1 MDQVLSAVHIVL
13 SIFLMIGLGMFL
25 VAIGWLKEEH
35 SILLSRLVV
44 KVALPSMIISNIFAN
59 YTRESLV
66 SSVVGILIPFLS
78 MLVTMCAGRLVAR
91 LFRVPKGRIGV
102 FTCMFTFSNA
112 VFIGVPV
119 SQALFGDEVMPF
131 TLLYYIANTLLFW
144 TIGYAHMRKDG
155 NLPAEKSSFR
165 AIPRYL
171 RARRQ
176 NAAAAQNP
184 AYAPARA
191 ALSKL
196 SKMLPVPLIAF
207 FLCVCA
213 LLAGASMPK
222 FVMDAAGYVGKLV
235 TPLSLMYTGMILM
248 RMLKLRRIRW
258 QKGYEWIV
266 LGRFVAAPLL
276 LIGSVWL
283 VNWTGSLTGLSILH
297 APELMRDAL
306 IIQASMPVMAQTPIV
321 AASCGSDEE
330 YAAGGI
336 ALTTALS
343 LVFIPLYMFVITRFL

>member
-13 SIFLMIGLGMFL
+13 SIFLIIGLGMFL

-44 KVALPSMIISNIFAN
+44 KVAMPSMIISNIFAN
-59 YTRESLV
+59 YTRESLA
-66 SSVVGILIPFLS
+66 SSIVGILIPFLS
-78 MLVTMCAGRLVAR
+78 MIVTMFAGRFVAR
-91 LFRVPKGRIGV
+91 LFHVPRGRIGV

-119 SQALFGDEVMPF
+119 SQALFGDEVMPY

-144 TIGYAHMRKDG
+144 TIGYAYMRKDG
-155 NLPAEKSSFR
+155 NLPAEKCSFR
-165 AIPRYL
+165 AIPKYL
-171 RARRQ
+171 KAKRQ
-176 NAAAAQNP
+176 NAAAARNP

-196 SKMLPVPLIAF
+196 SKVLPVPLIAF
-207 FLCVCA
+207 LLCVGA
-213 LLAGASMPK
+213 LFAGVQLPK
-222 FVMDAAGYVGKLV
+222 FIMDAAGYVGKLI

-276 LIGSVWL
+276 LIGSVWF
-283 VNWTGSLTGLSILH
+283 VNWTGNFTGLTILH

-306 IIQASMPVMAQTPIV
+306 IIQAAMPVMAQTPIV
-321 AASCGSDEE
+321 AAASGSDEE

-343 LVFIPLYMFVITRFL
+343 LIFIPFYMFVITRFL